1 MSVRV
6 STKDNLHRALAQGG
20 EIILL
25 AGVHTGS
32 FEAATDVVIIG
43 EEGAVLDANG
53 RGSVLLVQE
62 DDLTV
67 VVEGVTL
74 RNGHAELGAGLCLV
88 ANSQVTLRKCRL
100 EANRPVQLRAGGV
113 GVAAG
118 SVTLDRCELGEGD
131 DVWVLAYGHLS
142 LLHTQIPGQVA
153 VMEGA
158 TAHIDGSSVGK
169 LRLRGSPR
177 ATPTATV
184 TRSGIAE
191 VDNDEAMPGN
201 LIIG

>member
-6 STKDNLHRALAQGG
+6 STTDNLHRALAQGG
-20 EIILL
+20 EITLL

-32 FEAATDVVIIG
+32 FEAATDVVITG

-74 RNGHAELGAGLCLV
+74 RGGHAELGAGVCVV

-100 EANRPVQLRAGGV
+100 EANRPVQMRAGGV
-113 GVAAG
+113 GVGAG
-118 SVTLDRCELGEGD
+118 SVTLDRCELAEGD
-131 DVWVLAYGHLS
+131 DVWVMAQGHIS
-142 LLHTQIPGQVA
+142 LLHTKMPGQVA
-153 VMEGA
+153 VMDGS
-158 TAHIDGSSVGK
+158 TANIEDSSVGK
-169 LRLRGSPR
+169 LRLRGTPR

>member
-6 STKDNLHRALAQGG
+6 STEDNLHRALAKGG
-20 EIILL
+20 EITLL

-32 FEAATDVVIIG
+32 FEAATDVVITG

-53 RGSVLLVQE
+53 RGCVLLVQE
-62 DDLTV
+62 DNLTV

-74 RNGHAELGAGLCLV
+74 RGGHAELGAGVCVV
-88 ANSQVTLRKCRL
+88 ANSQVTLRKCRI
-100 EANRPVQLRAGGV
+100 EDNRPVQLRAGGV

-118 SVTLDRCELGEGD
+118 NVTLEQCELGEGD
-131 DVWVLAYGHLS
+131 DIWVLAHGHLS
-142 LLHTQIPGQVA
+142 LIHTKLPGQVA
-153 VMEGA
+153 VVEGA
-158 TAHIDGSSVGK
+158 TATIEGSSVGK

-184 TRSGIAE
+184 IRSGIAE